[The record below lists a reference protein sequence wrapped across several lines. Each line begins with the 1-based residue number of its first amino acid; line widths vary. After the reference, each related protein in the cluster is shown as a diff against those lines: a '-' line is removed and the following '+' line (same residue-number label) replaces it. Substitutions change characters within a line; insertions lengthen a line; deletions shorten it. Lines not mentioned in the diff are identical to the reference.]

1 MKKISVILVIA
12 LLLILPSCSATTITE
27 HEGNYV
33 YSKNE
38 DINIIDIDTRDNIGT
53 LKMNGIEV
61 LKNKS
66 FTIKEKNGSDE
77 SGNDIYEDVTYEQLM
92 QIYYRYDNKGSKK
105 TISSANFN
113 VYDQTRTSCKID
125 PDIEYDA
132 IKRSGEEYFV
142 VALKNK
148 GEFID
153 MNFKYNI
160 TQTTNTAKIK
170 LKISE
175 KSDAT
180 SSNNSSSVNDTSN
193 QNKPETNNVNPFV
206 LYAIIVF

>member
-12 LLLILPSCSATTITE
+12 LLLILPSCSATAITE

-53 LKMNGIEV
+53 LKMTGIEV